1 MLTDAITTRIAAA
14 KRRLEDG
21 GILHPVEWGVP
32 GERDIRGRRTFTYTT
47 ISAMIEQ
54 RPALDRDQFNT
65 ERTDDTVLVVLDPL
79 AIKTEHTFRWGNPPH
94 VYSIQS
100 VDGIVQD
107 ETTGVRF
114 SSEIVVIR

>member
-1 MLTDAITTRIAAA
+1 MVAFVLSL
-14 KRRLEDG
+14 RRAVLSQRVPCRRVSRKG
-21 GILHPVEWGVP
+21 TAFLLQSSPRSTIVYLYPV
-32 GERDIRGRRTFTYTT
+32 
-47 ISAMIEQ
+47 
-54 RPALDRDQFNT
+54 DRH
-65 ERTDDTVLVVLDPL
+65 EAYTVLVVLDPL